1 MRLYYLRHAQSTNNE
16 IADRT
21 GSDVGR
27 SEDPGLTETGHRQ
40 AELLGA
46 WLGAGPRHDAPV
58 GMDSK
63 DLSGFGITH
72 LYCSL
77 MERAIVTGTYVSR
90 AIGTPL
96 VAWPDIH
103 ESGGIYLDVDPG
115 GSHAGNLPVGRPGRT
130 RAALEHDFPH
140 LRLPPGVG
148 ESGWW
153 NRPFEPKA
161 DRPVRARRV
170 LDELLRRHGGTDDRV
185 AMVSH
190 GGFFNW
196 FMGHVVGIP
205 EADSVW
211 LHTNNTSITRI
222 DFYPEI
228 NVVQYLNRTDHLPP
242 KLIT

>member
-27 SEDPGLTETGHRQ
+27 SEDPKLTETGHRQ
-40 AELLGA
+40 AELLA
-46 WLGAGPRHDAPV
+46 VWLAAGPKHHRPV

-77 MERAIVTGTYVSR
+77 MERAIVTGTYISN
-90 AIGTPL
+90 ATGIPL

-103 ESGGIYLDVDPG
+103 ESGGIYLDDGPG
-115 GSHAGNLPVGRPGRT
+115 GSPDGRPGRT
-130 RAALEHDFPH
+130 RAELERDFPH
-140 LRLPPGVG
+140 LRLPDDGG
-148 ESGWW
+148 DNGWW

-170 LDELLRRHGGTDDRV
+170 LDELLRRHNGTDDHV

-196 FMGHVVGIP
+196 FMGHVVGIS
-205 EADSVW
+205 EADNVW

-222 DFYPEI
+222 DFHSQI
-228 NVVQYLNRTDHLPP
+228 NIVQYINRTDHLPP
-242 KLIT
+242 ELIT

>member
-27 SEDPGLTETGHRQ
+27 SEDPRLTAIGHQQ
-40 AELLGA
+40 AELLA
-46 WLGAGPRHDAPV
+46 DRLAAGPQHHAPV

-77 MERAIVTGTYVSR
+77 MERAIVTGSYVSR
-90 AIGTPL
+90 ATGIPL
-96 VAWPDIH
+96 VAWPDVH
-103 ESGGIYLDVDPG
+103 ESGGIYLDDGPG
-115 GSHAGNLPVGRPGRT
+115 GTPAGRPGRT
-130 RAALEHDFPH
+130 RAELERDFPH
-140 LRLPPGVG
+140 LKLPRDVG
-148 ESGWW
+148 EKGWW

-161 DRPVRARRV
+161 DRPIRARRV
-170 LDELLRRHGGTDDRV
+170 LDDLLRRHGGTDDRV

-196 FMGHVVGIP
+196 FMGHVVGIS
-205 EADSVW
+205 EADNVW

-222 DFYPEI
+222 DFHPEI
-228 NVVQYLNRTDHLPP
+228 NIVQYINRTDHLPP
-242 KLIT
+242 DLIT